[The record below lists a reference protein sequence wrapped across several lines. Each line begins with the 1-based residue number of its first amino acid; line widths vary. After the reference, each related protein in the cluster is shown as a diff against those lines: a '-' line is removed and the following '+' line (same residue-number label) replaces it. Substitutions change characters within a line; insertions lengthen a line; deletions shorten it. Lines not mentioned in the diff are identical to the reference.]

1 MTDSFHLEA
10 AGGCSE
16 AEAEAVEAVE
26 DEVLQRSS
34 NVASKSH
41 GRLRK

>member
-10 AGGCSE
+10 AGGCS
-16 AEAEAVEAVE
+16 AEAVEAVE

>member
-10 AGGCSE
+10 AGGCS

>member
-10 AGGCSE
+10 AGGCS
-16 AEAEAVEAVE
+16 EAEAVEAVE